1 MRRWMSIIKNAMV
14 AADRDHMWV
23 FAAGLSYYFVLSF
36 FPALIALS
44 AIVSLLPLPNLFN
57 PTIALMSRVIPPDTI
72 GIVHQILHDLMNPHR
87 GALLSFGIV
96 STLWTASSGFSA
108 MIEALNVA
116 YAVPETRPFWKTRGL
131 AVLMVLLLGGLLLI
145 ALAAM
150 VVGPEFGGW
159 LARVLHISLL
169 ARIWPWVR
177 WTVSGAF
184 IVAAVESIYLLG
196 PNLKQRVVH
205 TLVGAVFAVILWLAL
220 SYALGIYFQR
230 FANFN
235 RTYGALGGVIAL
247 MIWMYWSSFVI
258 LLGAA
263 INGQAL
269 QASGQGRLPLKQP
282 VPRLKQETAK
292 PGDLAA

>member
-1 MRRWMSIIKNAMV
+1 MGRWLSIIKNAMV

-57 PTIALMSRVIPPDTI
+57 PTIAFMSRVIPPDTI
-72 GIVHQILHDLMNPHR
+72 GIVNQILHDLMNPHR

-131 AVLMVLLLGGLLLI
+131 SVLMVLLLGGLLLI

-159 LARVLHISLL
+159 LARVLHVSLL
-169 ARIWPWVR
+169 AGIWPWVR
-177 WTVSGAF
+177 WTVSVAF

-230 FANFN
+230 FAHFN

-269 QASGQGRLPLKQP
+269 QSTQATLPLKQP
-282 VPRLKQETAK
+282 VARPKQETAK
-292 PGDLAA
+292 PGGLAA